1 MPKNFLLTIIY
12 LLSAFIL
19 NIILRKLL
27 DSIVLK
33 IKTTNQQKLIQ
44 KTQTLKSFLK
54 SGLTVIVL
62 TIFALL
68 ILDLWGV
75 NITPFLTGAGLVGL
89 SISFGAQ
96 TLIKDLISGIFIIFE
111 DQFNVGD
118 YLKIGTLEGTVK
130 KITLRQTIL
139 KDKDDNI
146 IYIPNSQITSF
157 VKFKKTN
164 G

>member
-1 MPKNFLLTIIY
+1 MSKNFLLTVVYFSSAII
-12 LLSAFIL
+12 I
-19 NIILRKLL
+19 NIILKKILN
-27 DSIVLK
+27 SIVLK
-33 IKTTNQQKLIQ
+33 IKSTNKEKLIQ

-54 SGLTVIVL
+54 SILTTVIF
-62 TIFALL
+62 TIFGLL

-75 NITPFLTGAGLVGL
+75 NIAPFLTGAGLIGL

-96 TLIKDLISGIFIIFE
+96 TLIKDIISGIFIIFE

-118 YLKIGTLEGTVK
+118 YLKIGTLEGNVK

-139 KDKDDNI
+139 KDKKDNI

-157 VKFKKTN
+157 IKFKKTN

>member
-27 DSIVLK
+27 DSIVSK
-33 IKTTNQQKLIQ
+33 IKATNQQKLIQ

-54 SGLTVIVL
+54 SGLTVVIF
-62 TIFALL
+62 TIFTLL

-75 NITPFLTGAGLVGL
+75 NIAPFLTGAGLVGL

-96 TLIKDLISGIFIIFE
+96 TLIKDIISGIFIIFE
-111 DQFNVGD
+111 NQFNVGD
-118 YLKIGTLEGTVK
+118 YLKIGNLEGVVK